1 MSWVVRL
8 GPNIVRFYTSILLM
22 SKPLNTNYMYRYFV
36 CIKTNTEIFKQK
48 LKTIVYLFL
57 ILPIFRSGGPQSSQ
71 ELTKSLL
78 SWSKIDH
85 KILLL

>member
-1 MSWVVRL
+1 MK
-8 GPNIVRFYTSILLM
+8 TM
-22 SKPLNTNYMYRYFV
+22 
-36 CIKTNTEIFKQK
+36 KTNRVFQTTTKNY
-48 LKTIVYLFL
+48 YLFL

>member
-1 MSWVVRL
+1 MLELASSPQHRTVVIHVEELRIN
-8 GPNIVRFYTSILLM
+8 PNDEEGGFRPPSG
-22 SKPLNTNYMYRYFV
+22 
-36 CIKTNTEIFKQK
+36 
-48 LKTIVYLFL
+48 
-57 ILPIFRSGGPQSSQ
+57 RSGGPQSSQ

>member
-1 MSWVVRL
+1 
-8 GPNIVRFYTSILLM
+8 M
-22 SKPLNTNYMYRYFV
+22 SKPLNTIYTIYMYF
-36 CIKTNTEIFKQK
+36 CMKTMKTNRVFQTTTKN
-48 LKTIVYLFL
+48 YSLFL